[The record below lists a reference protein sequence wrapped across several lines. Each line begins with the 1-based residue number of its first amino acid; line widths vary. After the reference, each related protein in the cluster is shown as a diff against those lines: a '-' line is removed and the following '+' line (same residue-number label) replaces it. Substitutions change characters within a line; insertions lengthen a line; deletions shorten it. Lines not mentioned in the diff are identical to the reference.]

1 MTIIMSHPK
10 TKPSLKRLKS
20 KIIIDRLFQEG
31 KGLHSKHLFLRLI
44 EDETSSDLYAGVS
57 VSKRNFKKAVDRNRI
72 KRQLR
77 GVLKALSPI
86 PFAGS
91 FMLIFKGKKLPITQN
106 LIDEAKLLF
115 AKA

>member
-1 MTIIMSHPK
+1 MSHPK

-31 KGLHSKHLFLRLI
+31 EGFHSKDLFLRLI
-44 EDETSSDLYAGVS
+44 QDETSSYLYAGVS

-77 GVLKALSPI
+77 AALKALSPI
-86 PFAGS
+86 PFSGS
-91 FMLIFKGKKLPITQN
+91 FMLVYKGRKLPITQN

-115 AKA
+115 AKT

>member
-1 MTIIMSHPK
+1 M
-10 TKPSLKRLKS
+10 
-20 KIIIDRLFQEG
+20 
-31 KGLHSKHLFLRLI
+31 KHLLI
-44 EDETSSDLYAGVS
+44 YVGVS

-77 GVLKALSPI
+77 EALKAISPI

-91 FMLIFKGKKLPITQN
+91 FMLVYKGRKLPNTQN